1 MESEQKFVMR
11 QSQHAVEIV
20 PVSII
25 PQSKIAYQLTIEVPR
40 NTYFLPSFIFAYSLA
55 NK

>member
-1 MESEQKFVMR
+1 MR
-11 QSQHAVEIV
+11 QSQHAPEIV

-40 NTYFLPSFIFAYSLA
+40 NTYFVLSFIFSYSLA
-55 NK
+55 SK